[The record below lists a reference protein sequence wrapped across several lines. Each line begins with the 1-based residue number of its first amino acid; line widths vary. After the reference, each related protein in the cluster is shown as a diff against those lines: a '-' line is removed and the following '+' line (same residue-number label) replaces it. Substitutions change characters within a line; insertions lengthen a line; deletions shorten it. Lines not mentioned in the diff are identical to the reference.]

1 MNLQG
6 VCLNC
11 SIMNG
16 APTIQAIHIF
26 TKFRMLSKQNRILY
40 TRGLQINTITLG
52 FYIYTD
58 PALINLPH
66 LYRSCHPLF
75 PGIFLAI
82 SYKHMA
88 LVQAETNT
96 CRYIRP
102 IL

>member
-1 MNLQG
+1 MSPTA
-6 VCLNC
+6 VWLNC
-11 SIMNG
+11 SIING

-26 TKFRMLSKQNRILY
+26 TKFRMLSKQNPDLC
-40 TRGLQINTITLG
+40 TRGLQINAITLG

-66 LYRSCHPLF
+66 LYGSCHPLF

-96 CRYIRP
+96 CRNIRP